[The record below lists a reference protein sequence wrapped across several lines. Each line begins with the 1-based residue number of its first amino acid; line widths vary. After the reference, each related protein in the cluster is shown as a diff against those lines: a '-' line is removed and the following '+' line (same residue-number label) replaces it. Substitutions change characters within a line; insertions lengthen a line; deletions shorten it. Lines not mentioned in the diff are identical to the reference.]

1 MTRQPDSA
9 RPRSTRVNINR
20 GAWLGACLAAASC
33 TGTQDQTLVTIADAR
48 SEAAQLVDLGEDG
61 DSVGDLVV
69 FDQPLLDQ
77 HGTRIGSNSGVCVR
91 TRVAHSYQCQWTLTL
106 ADGSIQV
113 AGRETDR
120 GTSAISIV
128 GGSGAYAHI
137 SGSMLST
144 NNNDGTFTQ
153 TLRFRLD

>member
-1 MTRQPDSA
+1 MRGSHTNRIGA
-9 RPRSTRVNINR
+9 GLAR
-20 GAWLGACLAAASC
+20 GAWLAACLTAASC
-33 TGTQDQTLVTIADAR
+33 AGVQERSLVTIADAR
-48 SEAAQLVDLGEDG
+48 AEPAQRVDLGEAG

-69 FDQPLLDQ
+69 FDQPLLDA
-77 HGTRIGSNSGVCVR
+77 HGTRIGTNSGVCIR

-106 ADGSIQV
+106 PDGSIQV
-113 AGRETDR
+113 AGRETDQ

-128 GGSGAYAHI
+128 GGTGVYAHI
-137 SGSMLST
+137 SGVMLST